1 MKPTR
6 MTIALTDDTQL
17 SVRIRPI
24 SLLLWRVKRV
34 LKLDAE
40 LDGEALVMWVPWR
53 SVLVIAAAP
62 EEESDGWR

>member
-1 MKPTR
+1 MTPTL

-34 LKLDAE
+34 LRLEAE
-40 LDGEALVMWVPWR
+40 LDGEQLTMWVPWR
-53 SVLVIAAAP
+53 SVLAVAIAP
-62 EEESDGWR
+62 EEEID

>member
-17 SVRIRPI
+17 TAIIRPI
-24 SLLLWRVKRV
+24 SILLWRVKRV

-40 LDGEALVMWVPWR
+40 LDGEALAMWVPWR
-53 SVLVIAAAP
+53 SVLVIAVAP
-62 EEESDGWR
+62 EEEDD

>member
-53 SVLVIAAAP
+53 SVLVVAVAP
-62 EEESDGWR
+62 EEESD

>member
-1 MKPTR
+1 MTPTR

-34 LKLDAE
+34 LRLEAE
-40 LDGEALVMWVPWR
+40 LDGETLTMWVPWK
-53 SVLVIAAAP
+53 SVLAIAVAP
-62 EEESDGWR
+62 EEEEND